1 MHLAAA
7 RLHEMEKS
15 KIQELEN
22 VLMSVRRHRECFQ
35 KAIGK
40 FNQSAS
46 MVGEYEVF
54 FLAPCSLTWE
64 DFFKK
69 ISPFLGI
76 NFGERFRYRGH
87 RRVASEI
94 AMINFPFTIMRTIS
108 FCYLEPGNLSPAW
121 LRSGGS
127 CKLKKFSWAGDS
139 ESPAPGWIRPHNRC
153 RR

>member
-1 MHLAAA
+1 
-7 RLHEMEKS
+7 
-15 KIQELEN
+15 
-22 VLMSVRRHRECFQ
+22 MSVRRHRECFQ

-87 RRVASEI
+87 RTSPLKP
-94 AMINFPFTIMRTIS
+94 INFFRHYSAANWFLLPAAV
-108 FCYLEPGNLSPAW
+108 FC
-121 LRSGGS
+121 
-127 CKLKKFSWAGDS
+127 
-139 ESPAPGWIRPHNRC
+139 APGVRPSLSGDDGGPKS
-153 RR
+153 